1 MAIPVMPTT
10 AVGTSTADSTV
21 AEHLSFFE
29 RMSASITRVTGSSA
43 AFLLALG
50 SVIVWAITGPLF
62 NFSETWQLVINT
74 GTTIITFLM
83 VFLIQKAQNKESMS
97 IQLKLNELIAATK
110 GASNRLVGAEEL
122 SEADMTILHQHYQ
135 AMAEFTKKA
144 SDLRKSHSV
153 EEAIEE
159 SALKLAEQQGESV
172 AFINPAGVAPPKP

>member
-1 MAIPVMPTT
+1 MPTT
-10 AVGTSTADSTV
+10 STGSSVSDESAL
-21 AEHLSFFE
+21 ARMSFFE
-29 RMSASITRVTGSSA
+29 RMSAVITRATGSSA

-50 SVIVWAITGPLF
+50 SVIVWAISGPIF
-62 NFSETWQLVINT
+62 NFSENWQLVINT
-74 GTTIITFLM
+74 STTIITFLM

-135 AMAEFTKKA
+135 AMAEFTKRA

-153 EEAIEE
+153 EDAIEE
-159 SALKLAEQQGESV
+159 SALKLAEEEGES
-172 AFINPAGVAPPKP
+172 ASFINPAGVAPPKP